1 MLPLMLL
8 LLRFLPLQHFFFFF
22 LLSLWFSRVASS
34 SFEQTFVLG
43 LASDEASYKKMFF
56 SVALMKEF
64 LLLLQ
69 IRKVGLQNIGAS
81 HILGHCFSLSHL
93 FTVITPFSSA
103 CRCRKAS

>member
-8 LLRFLPLQHFFFFF
+8 LLRFLPLQHFFFF

-69 IRKVGLQNIGAS
+69 I
-81 HILGHCFSLSHL
+81 
-93 FTVITPFSSA
+93 
-103 CRCRKAS
+103 

>member
-1 MLPLMLL
+1 MRVIDVTINAIIIKISTTAAL
-8 LLRFLPLQHFFFFF
+8 FFFF

-69 IRKVGLQNIGAS
+69 I
-81 HILGHCFSLSHL
+81 
-93 FTVITPFSSA
+93 
-103 CRCRKAS
+103 